1 MDQDLR
7 KGEGFKVARY
17 TGPKRRLSRREGL
30 PLFSKDIKSL
40 ERKGALPPG
49 QHGARMRRRTS
60 EYGLQLREKQKAK
73 RLYGILEKQFKN
85 YVASASKV
93 KGATGLTLLQN
104 LETRLDNI
112 VYRLGFAKSRAGAR
126 QLVSHG
132 HIRIDD
138 KKVNMPSINVTI
150 GKTIAIS
157 PKLSDNTQVKKS
169 LDETETLP
177 EWLERKATIG
187 KVLRIP
193 KRDEMEQSINEQL
206 IVEFYSR

>member
-1 MDQDLR
+1 M
-7 KGEGFKVARY
+7 ARY

-30 PLFSKDIKSL
+30 PLFAKDAKAL

-49 QHGARMRRRTS
+49 QHGARMRRRVS

-73 RLYGILEKQFKN
+73 RFYGILEKQFKGIVN
-85 YVASASKV
+85 RASKI
-93 KGATGLTLLQN
+93 KGATGLSLLQI
-104 LETRLDNI
+104 LERRLDNV
-112 VYRLGFAKSRAGAR
+112 VYRLGFSKSRAGAR

-132 HIRIDD
+132 HIVVSD
-138 KKVNMPSINVTI
+138 KKVTIPSYNVAV
-150 GKTIAIS
+150 GQTIAIAD
-157 PKLSDNTQVKKS
+157 KLRDNTQVKKS
-169 LDETETLP
+169 LEEVEKVP

-193 KRDEMEQSINEQL
+193 TRDEMEQSIDEQL